1 MRNDLS
7 FKLSIAR
14 SLLHVLVWLV
24 NVVDGDDGEVAVIS
38 EVAQSDAGAGLHANL
53 VDGLLVEVEADGH
66 GEEVA
71 VSKTVVLYHTW
82 GRLSAPLKLLTLRL
96 LLIRVAYSL

>member
-38 EVAQSDAGAGLHANL
+38 EVAQGDTGTGLHADL
-53 VDGLLVEVEADGH
+53 VNGLLVEVEADGH

-71 VSKTVVLYHTW
+71 VSEAVVLDHT
-82 GRLSAPLKLLTLRL
+82 GCPLSALRKLFVLRL
-96 LLIRVAYSL
+96 LLVHLAYSL